1 MTIIEKLK
9 QERIEARKNKDN
21 ALSSFFAFVISE
33 VEKIGKDAG
42 NRLTTED
49 ESVRVIE
56 KTIGNIEQNM
66 VVTSDVIKNELAM
79 QISILKKYIPEK
91 VSEDVVR
98 QFIVD
103 LYKDNPDINKGI
115 FMKELKGKFGSS
127 VDMKVAGSI
136 VDEVLNN
143 G

>member
-127 VDMKVAGSI
+127 VDMKVTGSI

>member
-21 ALSSFFAFVISE
+21 ALSSFFALVISE

-127 VDMKVAGSI
+127 VDMKVTGSI

>member
-103 LYKDNPDINKGI
+103 LYKNNPDINKGI